1 MTDERI
7 DALIRRLDVPSHP
20 DPDFAQSTYLALR
33 PRARAAR
40 LSDAS
45 PIGRLRR
52 DLRLILAGAR
62 WPSRVRPVG
71 VGGFVLLLL
80 LATLV
85 ALAIIGALSRVQP
98 IPNGPLIVAIDGEL
112 RVIDPSDGA
121 VRTILPS
128 SEQVRGVSRSPDG
141 RLVAFWSTGN
151 ESELSVVGVDGGDR
165 RELASNLK
173 LDWTD
178 SIDTWSSDSRFLATE
193 VLLDDIT
200 RIVVADVTTGAA
212 RAVTPLG
219 LIAHSPLWSPDDR
232 WIAFTQEKGA
242 ISSLAIIRV
251 DGSGMRTV
259 SGDVVGVG
267 GPDTWS
273 PDGAWIYFD
282 SDFRVY
288 RANVAG
294 DFSQQLTED
303 DLQAV
308 APASSPD
315 GTRIVFMAPGCLH
328 TCRAIYVAQS
338 DGTGAHLLLDHA
350 MHLGWSADSRYVL
363 AQWTPS
369 DQPGGLAVIKPD
381 GSEVRVVLP
390 YDVECSTDPRHECL
404 DGVGWGQPRP

>member
-7 DALIRRLDVPSHP
+7 DTLIRRLEVPSDP
-20 DPDFAQSTYLALR
+20 DPDFVQSTYLALR

-52 DLRLILAGAR
+52 DLRLLLAGPR
-62 WPSRVRPVG
+62 RPSLARPVD
-71 VGGFVLLLL
+71 VGGFVVLLL

-85 ALAIIGALSRVQP
+85 VLAIIGALSRLQP
-98 IPNGPLIVAIDGEL
+98 IPNGPLIVAIRGEL
-112 RVIDPSDGA
+112 MAIDTVDGS
-121 VRTILPS
+121 VRTILAPG
-128 SEQVRGVSRSPDG
+128 ELVRGVSRSPDG
-141 RLVAFWSTGN
+141 RLVAFWTSGN
-151 ESELSVVGVDGGDR
+151 KSELYVVGVDGRAR
-165 RELASNLK
+165 RELAADLE
-173 LDWTD
+173 LGWTD
-178 SIDTWSSDSRFLATE
+178 SIDTWSADSRFLATE

-200 RIVVADVTTGAA
+200 RIVVADVTTGVA
-212 RAVTPLG
+212 RVVTPAG
-219 LIAHSPLWSPDDR
+219 LIAHSPLWSPDGH
-232 WIAFTQEKGA
+232 WIAFTQEMGA
-242 ISSLAIIRV
+242 INSLAIIRV

-259 SGDVVGVG
+259 GGNIGDVG

-282 SDFRVY
+282 SDFRVF

-315 GTRIVFMAPGCLH
+315 GTRIVFSAPGCLH
-328 TCRAIYVAQS
+328 TCRALYVARS
-338 DGTGAHLLLDHA
+338 DGTGARRLLEHA
-350 MHLGWSADSRYVL
+350 AHFGWSADSRYVL

-369 DQPGGLAVIKPD
+369 DQPGGLAVVTPD

-390 YDVECSTDPRHECL
+390 FDAECSTDPRHECL

>member
-7 DALIRRLDVPSHP
+7 DALIRRLDVPSDP
-20 DPDFAQSTYLALR
+20 DPDVAQSIYLALR
-33 PRARAAR
+33 ARARAAR
-40 LSDAS
+40 VTDAS

-52 DLRLILAGAR
+52 DLRSILAGGR
-62 WPSRVRPVG
+62 WPSLVRPVG
-71 VGGFVLLLL
+71 VRGLLVLLL

-98 IPNGPLIVAIDGEL
+98 IPNGPLVVAIYGEL
-112 RVIDPSDGA
+112 KAVDTDDGF
-121 VRTILPS
+121 VRPILPPG
-128 SEQVRGVSRSPDG
+128 ELVRGVSRSPDG

-151 ESELSVVGVDGGDR
+151 ESELSVVGVDGQAR
-165 RELASNLK
+165 RELASDLG
-173 LDWTD
+173 LGWTD

-193 VLLDDIT
+193 VLLDGIT
-200 RIVVADVTTGAA
+200 RIVVADVTSGAA
-212 RAVTPLG
+212 RVVTPPG
-219 LIAHSPLWSPDDR
+219 VIAHSPLWSPDDR
-232 WIAFTQEKGA
+232 WIAFTQEMGA

-259 SGDVVGVG
+259 SGNVVGVG

-282 SDFRVY
+282 SDFRIY
-288 RANVAG
+288 RANVG
-294 DFSQQLTED
+294 GGFSQQLTGD

-315 GTRIVFMAPGCLH
+315 GTRIAFMRPGCLH

-338 DGTGAHLLLDHA
+338 DGKDARLLLEHA
-350 MHLGWSADSRYVL
+350 SQLGWSADSRYIL

-369 DQPGGLAVIKPD
+369 DQPGGLALVKPD
-381 GSEVRVVLP
+381 GSEVRIVLP
-390 YDVECSTDPRHECL
+390 FDADCSTDPRHECL